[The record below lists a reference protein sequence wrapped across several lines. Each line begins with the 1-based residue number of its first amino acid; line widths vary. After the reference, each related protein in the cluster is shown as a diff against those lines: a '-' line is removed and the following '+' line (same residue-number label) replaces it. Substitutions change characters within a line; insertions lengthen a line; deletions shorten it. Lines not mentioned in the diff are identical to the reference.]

1 MVVVFILQSPQHGIF
16 YYSSSQQFLG
26 VLFLQFD
33 KFEEQIHPLHK
44 IHYNNHDN
52 FRLSSTSADPPDVAE
67 HPVPAVQGVE
77 VAAHVGGQLVVGHR
91 RGHHPLHH
99 AASASG

>member
-1 MVVVFILQSPQHGIF
+1 M
-16 YYSSSQQFLG
+16 
-26 VLFLQFD
+26 
-33 KFEEQIHPLHK
+33 HK

-52 FRLSSTSADPPDVAE
+52 FRLSSAGPPDVAE

-91 RGHHPLHH
+91 RGHRHLHH
-99 AASASG
+99 AASGSG